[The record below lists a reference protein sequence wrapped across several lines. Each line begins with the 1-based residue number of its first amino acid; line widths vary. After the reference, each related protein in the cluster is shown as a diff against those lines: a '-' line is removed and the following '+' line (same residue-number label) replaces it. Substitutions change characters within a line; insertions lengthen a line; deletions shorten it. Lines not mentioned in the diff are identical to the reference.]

1 MADVTNEDETSVST
15 KTKLS
20 VTKLSDFERC
30 PAYYHHKYILKIPQP
45 LTDSLTNGIALHDAA
60 ERYLLGKDI
69 EQPHPE
75 GPQSTY
81 GLPLVRA
88 AKRLLP
94 PPGSVEVESWCKLE
108 NFGGENTTLVGRVD
122 YHSEAWDSGVSGVLP
137 LIGDHKTH
145 SDFKWAETEETLVR
159 NRQLS
164 VYAEALYPNAP
175 GYIFEHIQYRTK
187 GTPTAQRTRVIVKQ
201 SQVKTVVERARQTA
215 ASLLQWLNRAAR
227 DTLTEQDARTGA
239 CGDYGGCPFAAMCKF
254 SPKNR
259 NSMNVPKM
267 SMEVVVNNGVDQ
279 PAASRRD
286 RMAALGLEINPPMMA
301 SAPPT
306 PVVQPAPVPATA
318 PVGASDALRKTL
330 DNLLDSSGGKVP
342 EAVFRK
348 IILRNGA
355 DADTVLRAYTV
366 KSGVVSARTEPEP
379 VATPS
384 TPTLPD
390 GYTMEDWGSAEAPDW
405 RIYTDEGTT
414 IVRGGKSA
422 EQATAMFF
430 AAKPQEAPH
439 APVVVTKP
447 VEEAPPAPVVV
458 TKPVEPAPPAPVV
471 VTKPVEAPA
480 AEPTKAES
488 EVLIAAQSVL
498 NELNANGGYLSAKDL
513 DERIKKGLGL
523 QRLRATSRAAV
534 VEAARQVSAWF
545 VNDAGDA
552 HLPGHVAPTP
562 TVDTHKTVAVE
573 KSDAVV
579 EKNVEPQ
586 KTAAPTP
593 EVIAPKAGP
602 VVYID
607 AMPLGSESIVKDLS
621 RWLQTIEDKVA
632 VNAQGSNL
640 FDAGMPTSNPY
651 LISYNR
657 GAQLVATQVLLSGG
671 VPAGEWFLSGTHPA
685 APALIPVL
693 LRMGVTVVRGV
704 R

>member
-1 MADVTNEDETSVST
+1 MAEVINEDEVAAAT

-30 PAYYHHKYILKIPQP
+30 PAYYHHKYVLKIPTP

-69 EQPHPE
+69 EQPYPE

-81 GLPLVRA
+81 GVPLVRA

-108 NFGGENTTLVGRVD
+108 NFGGDNTTLVGRVD
-122 YHSEAWDSGVSGVLP
+122 YHSEAWDSGNGVLP

-145 SDFKWAETEETLVR
+145 SDFKWAETETTLVR

-187 GTPTAQRTRVIVKQ
+187 GTPTAQRTRVIVNQ

-215 ASLLQWLNRAAR
+215 STLLQWLNRAAR

-259 NSMNVPKM
+259 NAMNVPKM
-267 SMEVVVNNGVDQ
+267 SMEVPVNNGVDQ
-279 PAASRRD
+279 SPSRRD
-286 RMAALGLEINPPMMA
+286 RMAALGLEINPPAPAFSSPPAAPA
-301 SAPPT
+301 SAPT
-306 PVVQPAPVPATA
+306 NI
-318 PVGASDALRKTL
+318 SDTLRKTL
-330 DNLLDSSGGKVP
+330 DNLLESSGGKVP

-355 DADTVLRAYTV
+355 DADTVLRSYDV
-366 KSGVVSARTEPEP
+366 KGGAVSMKTETA
-379 VATPS
+379 VAEA
-384 TPTLPD
+384 PTLPE
-390 GYTMEDWGSAEAPDW
+390 GYTMEDWGTPEAPDW
-405 RIYTDEGTT
+405 RIYTDDGTT
-414 IVRGGKSA
+414 LVRGGKSA
-422 EQATAMFF
+422 EHATTMFF
-430 AAKPQEAPH
+430 AAKPQQAP
-439 APVVVTKP
+439 AAAKAPEPVVVK
-447 VEEAPPAPVVV
+447 APEPVV
-458 TKPVEPAPPAPVV
+458 TK
-471 VTKPVEAPA
+471 A
-480 AEPTKAES
+480 AEPEAKSDNEA
-488 EVLIAAQSVL
+488 LIAAQSVL
-498 NELNANGGYLSAKDL
+498 NELTASGGYLSAKDL

-523 QRLRATSRAAV
+523 QRLRATSRTAV
-534 VEAARQVSAWF
+534 IEAARQANAWF
-545 VNDAGDA
+545 VNENGDA
-552 HLPGHVAPTP
+552 HLPGRSAP
-562 TVDTHKTVAVE
+562 
-573 KSDAVV
+573 VV
-579 EKNVEPQ
+579 EAKPAPVVEAKPAPAPV
-586 KTAAPTP
+586 AAPVVEAKP
-593 EVIAPKAGP
+593 AP
-602 VVYID
+602 VVETVVFID
-607 AMPLGSESIVKDLS
+607 AMPLGSEHAVKDLS

-632 VNAQGSNL
+632 ATAQGSNL

-657 GAQLVATQVLLSGG
+657 GAQLVATQVLISGG
-671 VPAGEWFLSGTHPA
+671 IPAGNWFLSGSHPA
-685 APALIPVL
+685 TPALIPVL
-693 LRMGVTVVRGV
+693 LRMGIAVVRGV